1 MWQTAGMASGIV
13 SLQAKYGFDDRSGL
27 QTSPQV
33 TFWSSSLID
42 ADGNKKIGDAN
53 DLKRL
58 IAIRFAVVARS
69 SERNDQGCNA
79 DLPQWTA
86 GASSTGKLKL
96 VDIVLTHLA
105 DWNCYRYRVLETVVP
120 LRNLIWNDS

>member
-1 MWQTAGMASGIV
+1 MLTAQLMDDGSAFTIIELLITLVVISIVLATGSHNDLQTSRYSWTSSLWQTSGMASGIV
-13 SLQAKYGFDDRSGL
+13 SLQAQYGFDDRSGL

-53 DLKRL
+53 DLTRL

-69 SERNDQGCNA
+69 S
-79 DLPQWTA
+79 
-86 GASSTGKLKL
+86 
-96 VDIVLTHLA
+96 
-105 DWNCYRYRVLETVVP
+105 
-120 LRNLIWNDS
+120 